1 MSEGDN
7 LNILTN
13 YFEKISITLESL
25 PLDKIKLLI
34 NKIKN
39 LEAANGTVYVV
50 GNGGSAALAN
60 HFVTDVGV
68 GGLKYGKKICAI
80 SLVSN
85 ISSLTASANDFGY
98 QYTFSRELETKFLS
112 SNDLLITISSSGN
125 SLNLIE
131 AVYTAKQRGIETFAI
146 LGFDG
151 GKLKSIVDNYIL
163 VNSDIGEYG
172 IVEDCHSI
180 ILHSIAEILRLQ
192 F

>member
-1 MSEGDN
+1 MVNEGDN
-7 LNILTN
+7 SKILTN
-13 YFEKISITLESL
+13 YFEKIAITLESL
-25 PLDKIKLLI
+25 PLDKIELLI
-34 NKIKN
+34 NKIN
-39 LEAANGTVYVV
+39 DLEAATGTVYVV

-60 HFVTDVGV
+60 HFVTDIGV

-98 QYTFSRELETKFLS
+98 QYIFSRELEIKPKSL
-112 SNDLLITISSSGN
+112 NDLLIIISSSGN

-131 AVYTAKQRGIETFAI
+131 AVYTSKKRGIETFGI

-163 VNSDIGEYG
+163 VKSEIGDYG

-180 ILHSIAEILRLQ
+180 ILHSIAIKLRS
-192 F
+192 

>member
-1 MSEGDN
+1 MDKNSGIN
-7 LNILTN
+7 LLID
-13 YFEKISITLESL
+13 YYKKISKTLESL
-25 PLDKIKLLI
+25 PLDNIELLI
-34 NKIKN
+34 NRINNLKN
-39 LEAANGTVYVV
+39 TDGTVYVV

-60 HFVTDVGV
+60 HFVTDIGI
-68 GGLKYGKKICAI
+68 GGLKHAKAINAI

-98 QYTFSRELETKFLS
+98 QYVFSRELETKSLS

-131 AVYTAKQRGIETFAI
+131 AVSTAKQRGTPTFAI

-151 GKLKSIVDNYIL
+151 GKLKSIVDHYIL
-163 VNSDIGEYG
+163 VESVIGEYG

-180 ILHSIAEILRLQ
+180 ILHSIAERLRL
-192 F
+192 

>member
-1 MSEGDN
+1 MDKGDN

-13 YFEKISITLESL
+13 YFEKIAITLESL
-25 PLDKIKLLI
+25 PLDKIEFLI
-34 NKIKN
+34 NRIKD
-39 LEAANGTVYVV
+39 LEVATGTVYVV

-60 HFVTDVGV
+60 HFVTDIGV
-68 GGLKYGKKICAI
+68 GGLKYGKTICAI

-98 QYTFSRELETKFLS
+98 QYIFSRELEIKSKSL
-112 SNDLLITISSSGN
+112 NDLLIIISSSGN

-131 AVYTAKQRGIETFAI
+131 AVYTAKKRGIETFAI

-163 VNSDIGEYG
+163 VKSDIGEYG

-180 ILHSIAEILRLQ
+180 ILHSIAEKLRL
-192 F
+192 